1 MSYAV
6 VPTAVTGDIIPAS
19 YGNILRDNDAAFKA
33 VLDGSAQAFGSAF
46 YPTTDA
52 NLNLQMSGG
61 NPLLVVDTNDY
72 LRFTRSTNLL
82 EWLIASAVKFSV
94 ASDGTVTVAGDAN
107 FNLQVFGS
115 EPYIILDSGD
125 YLRYLRSTNTLGFY
139 VGSAQKLACDAN
151 GKLTG
156 AGFYDSGEVAVT
168 NGSAIT
174 VSHGLSARPRFVK
187 IYKATASGTADSKTI
202 PDSPAIATVSNT
214 QIITSNNA
222 DGATRY
228 CNLYAMQ

>member
-1 MSYAV
+1 MAYTA
-6 VPTAVTGDIIPAS
+6 VPTAVTGSVVTAA

-33 VLDGSAQAFGSAF
+33 ILDGSALGFGSAF
-46 YPTTDA
+46 APTSTSNFTLSIISGDPYLTFDTGDVLA
-52 NLNLQMSGG
+52 YNRTNNQWLFVSGG
-61 NPLLVVDTNDY
+61 IGSLT
-72 LRFTRSTNLL
+72 
-82 EWLIASAVKFSV
+82 I
-94 ASDGTVTVAGDAN
+94 DGAT
-107 FNLQVFGS
+107 
-115 EPYIILDSGD
+115 
-125 YLRYLRSTNTLGFY
+125 
-139 VGSAQKLACDAN
+139 